1 MIRPINGARV
11 GHSSLLAS
19 LPHLAFGALIVLSL
33 SFGVAAQ
40 SKLPKLPVDKLI
52 PRSALFA
59 DEDKLNVRLSPDGET
74 IVYIAPSEKGDEVF
88 ATSVADPDSSRLLFR
103 QSDALVNLQWS
114 YSSRQLIFLEAVGQD
129 THLFV
134 FNLADKQIRDLTP
147 QTGISARIEKLSP
160 EHPQEMLIGLKQRE
174 ATRFDLYRLNLQ
186 SGESTLLLKNDSYN
200 SFLCDDEFRPRVA
213 SRRTADEGYELFSFK
228 PSGRWE
234 LLDRFNY
241 EEARLSQPAALNK
254 EGTTLYFVDN
264 RNTDKAI
271 LKSIDLNTGKTRILA
286 TDPFADFRS
295 ALLLHPRTRRVQ
307 SASAVYGRLRR
318 HFLDPTIKKDFLYL
332 STLHSGDVGVAGRSV
347 DDRIWLISFLDGG
360 PSRYYVYDR
369 VARKARF
376 LLLSQSAL
384 QPFVLARRQ
393 AVVVPTR
400 DGLKLPG
407 DLYLPSWSHAG
418 RGKYLDRPLP
428 MLLYVHGGPSVAYD
442 WDNWL
447 INRSLQLLAN
457 RGYVVFRVEFRGVE
471 GFGKK
476 IREAGAREWG
486 RKMNDDLIDA
496 VDWAVKQDIAEK
508 DKVGLWGWSYGGYAT
523 LAALTFTPD
532 VFACGMAMYHP
543 TDLQTMMESRS
554 GQLRVFWRRLVGD
567 ETTTEGRAQ
576 LHAQS
581 PLYFTERITKPLL
594 ITHGALDTNV
604 PRKYSDDFVAAMK
617 QNQKPVTYLLYADE
631 GHDYQRKEN
640 WISLFAVAE
649 RFFHEH
655 LGGRYEAYGND
666 FAGSSMQ
673 VIEGETLIPELS
685 AAIKTRSSSGSD
697 D

>member
-1 MIRPINGARV
+1 MMFRSINAART
-11 GHSSLLAS
+11 GHSSLSHS
-19 LPHLAFGALIVLSL
+19 LSHLAFNALIVLSL

-40 SKLPKLPVDKLI
+40 SKLPVDKLI

-74 IVYIAPSEKGDEVF
+74 IVYIAPSDKGDEVF
-88 ATSVADPDSSRLLFR
+88 ATSVADPNSSRLLFR
-103 QSDALVNLQWS
+103 QNDGALGNLQWS
-114 YSSRQLIFLEAVGQD
+114 YSSRQLIFLKAVGQD

-147 QTGISARIEKLSP
+147 QTGVSARIEKLSP

-186 SGESTLLLKNDSYN
+186 TGESTLLLKNDSYN
-200 SFLCDDEFRPRVA
+200 SFICDDEFRPRVA
-213 SRRTADEGYELFSFK
+213 IRRTADEGYELFSFK
-228 PSGRWE
+228 ASGKWE

-241 EEARLSQPAALNK
+241 EEARISLPAALNK

-318 HFLDPTIKKDFLYL
+318 HFFDPTIKKDFLYL
-332 STLHSGDVGVAGRSV
+332 STVHGGDVGVAGRSL
-347 DDRIWLISFLDGG
+347 DDRIWLISYLDGG

-369 VARKARF
+369 NARKARF
-376 LLLSQSAL
+376 LFLSQSAI
-384 QPFVLARRQ
+384 QPYALARRQ

-400 DGLKLPG
+400 DGLQLPG

-428 MLLYVHGGPSVAYD
+428 MLLYVHGGPSIAYD
-442 WDNWL
+442 WDFWL
-447 INRSLQLLAN
+447 VNRSLQLLAN

-496 VDWAVKQDIAEK
+496 VDWAVKQNITEK
-508 DKVGLWGWSYGGYAT
+508 HRVGLWGWSYGGYAT

-554 GQLRVFWRRLVGD
+554 GPLRVFWRRLVGD

-576 LHAQS
+576 LHSQS
-581 PLYFTERITKPLL
+581 PLYFTDRINKPLL

-617 QNQKPVTYLLYADE
+617 QQQKPVTYLLYADE

-640 WISLFAVAE
+640 WVSLFAVAE
-649 RFFHEH
+649 RFFMSI
-655 LGGRYEAYGND
+655 L
-666 FAGSSMQ
+666 AGD
-673 VIEGETLIPELS
+673 TNPS
-685 AAIKTRSSSGSD
+685 AMILPAQACR
-697 D
+697 